1 MPDQGGQGYSPASFL
16 LSKLSSISTLFGS
29 RRKICQRALFGTWFT
44 IKGAG
49 LNEMPVGASG
59 QRPEICIADGSFAQ
73 PFLTTI
79 SSIVKCLGTSRLTAA
94 LLERLAN
101 EPHVRLFFY
110 TDDNVRFTGRKP
122 YGMKSAAAPWPCWN
136 GGMS

>member
-1 MPDQGGQGYSPASFL
+1 MGKL
-16 LSKLSSISTLFGS
+16 LAGFILAVEIKLDLDVVRIAEKNLPT
-29 RRKICQRALFGTWFT
+29 RAIWHLFT

-79 SSIVKCLGTSRLTAA
+79 SRIVKCLGTSRLTAA